1 MALPDFPKLISSSSP
16 THRHGLLLDRS
27 YPDRDGSILS
37 LNHEE
42 VDFEAALAEAEAEAA
57 AAEAAAEAAARAAAA
72 AAAAAREKRAKA
84 RLAAAEAANSKAL
97 QIAANSKSP
106 AMSAA
111 PTPTLP
117 PAPAA
122 PATPPQPPAPAA
134 PATPPPRAATSDA
147 PQAPVRVPA
156 LPGGWVMEAQRVSV
170 CRLEELAEA
179 HDATQCGSEE
189 WVAAK
194 HAPLFA
200 QDSALMF
207 GHYDAKLRC
216 DGLVAEIQLT
226 PTPDRSSSR
235 RSTSTSSPAS
245 PSSPP
250 PTPGWADDVD
260 DDWAATSASPLGGE
274 WSRVLRVSVSWR
286 RYELV
291 LLTQRD
297 ASGCELALT
306 RPRRVRLRVLSRAEL
321 WDWVQRFPPTLVDP
335 AACAALAKTEPDASK
350 AQRLRLAAAY
360 VSSRPP
366 ALDSVRP
373 CFA

>member
-1 MALPDFPKLISSSSP
+1 M
-16 THRHGLLLDRS
+16 
-27 YPDRDGSILS
+27 
-37 LNHEE
+37 NHEE

-106 AMSAA
+106 AMS
-111 PTPTLP
+111 TPTL
-117 PAPAA
+117 
-122 PATPPQPPAPAA
+122 PPAPAA

-179 HDATQCGSEE
+179 HDATQCWSEE